1 LKFGNERISPA
12 ILELVNLLPRET
24 VLSLE
29 IAELTQLTV
38 GLKNEYMYCTDG
50 MGQVFFTSR
59 AGGFEP

>member
-1 LKFGNERISPA
+1 M
-12 ILELVNLLPRET
+12 LPRET